1 MTLNQKRD
9 DFSLT
14 EQEEKLKNS
23 KPTITGKEVKIDKE
37 TYNTLKDFMK
47 TSKRVIKDMPS
58 NQTLKLY

>member
-37 TYNTLKDFMK
+37 TYNTLKDFIN

>member
-37 TYNTLKDFMK
+37 TYNTLKDFMN